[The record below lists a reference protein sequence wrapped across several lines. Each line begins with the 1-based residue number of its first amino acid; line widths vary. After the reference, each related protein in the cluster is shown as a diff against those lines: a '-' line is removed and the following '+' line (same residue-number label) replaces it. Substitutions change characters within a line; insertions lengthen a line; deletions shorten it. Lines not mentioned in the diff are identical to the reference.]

1 MCGGDTPKDAVKPE
15 PPVFNKKLMDKMF
28 EPKKTSLMLAKI
40 GGQKQTV
47 HRAVYRPAEKKFLEL
62 ADKDLSYLAGRS
74 AQADVEQAASKTRAG
89 GFSVQG
95 GQGAAQIGGLAAA
108 SAAGS
113 GAALGAAGVADLQ
126 RREGM
131 KMNALQNANQIQASN
146 LSSLGSVAA
155 TAQGVGLSTAGQMGD
170 TNRAIQRAAFD
181 TEWGKRQSQWNYQQ
195 EKNQMMGNVLGS
207 ALGFAAFGGK
217 GSQWGGLMG
226 GGQQQ
231 KIQTQIPTGNQ
242 YSGLSNS
249 MQFRAGSQWNRRPYG

>member
-1 MCGGDTPKDAVKPE
+1 MCDPPKVDPVKPE

-28 EPKKTSLMLAKI
+28 EPKKTALAMAKI
-40 GGQKQTV
+40 GGEKRDR
-47 HRAVYRPAEKKFLEL
+47 HKAIYRPAESKFLEL

-113 GAALGAAGVADLQ
+113 GAAIGAAGVSDLQ

-146 LSSLGSVAA
+146 MASLGSVAS
-155 TAQGVGLSTAGQMGD
+155 TAQGVGLSVAGQMGD
-170 TNRAIQRAAFD
+170 TNRAIQRSAFD
-181 TEWGKRQSQWNYQQ
+181 TEWGKRQSKWNYEQ
-195 EKNQMMGNVLGS
+195 EKNQMMGNVLG
-207 ALGFAAFGGK
+207 AGLGFAAFGGSTTQ
-217 GSQWGGLMG
+217 GAQWGGLMG
-226 GGQQQ
+226 GGNQ
-231 KIQTQIPTGNQ
+231 KQIDANPYQGYDYRYGHSGRYRGN
-242 YSGLSNS
+242 
-249 MQFRAGSQWNRRPYG
+249 

>member
-1 MCGGDTPKDAVKPE
+1 MCDPPKSTAVKPE

-28 EPKKTSLMLAKI
+28 EPKKTALALADI
-40 GGQKQTV
+40 GKDKQQR
-47 HRAVYRPAEKKFLEL
+47 HKDIYRPAEKKFLEL

-74 AQADVEQAASKTRAG
+74 AQADIEQAASKTRAG

-131 KMNALQNANQIQASN
+131 KMNALQQANQIQGSN
-146 LSSLGSVAA
+146 MASLGSVAS

-170 TNRAIQRAAFD
+170 TNRAIQRSAFD
-181 TEWGKRQSQWNYQQ
+181 TEWGKRQSKWNYQQ
-195 EKNQMMGNVLGS
+195 EKSQMMGNVMGQ

-226 GGQQQ
+226 GWQQQ
-231 KIQTQIPTGNQ
+231 QQPMQQNYNMNQ
-242 YSGLSNS
+242 NWQQNMVDPNWRY
-249 MQFRAGSQWNRRPYG
+249 

>member
-1 MCGGDTPKDAVKPE
+1 MCGGDTPTAVKPE

-28 EPKKTSLMLAKI
+28 EPKKTALAMAEI
-40 GGQKQTV
+40 GKDK
-47 HRAVYRPAEKKFLEL
+47 RAVHKSVYKPAESKFLEL

-131 KMNALQNANQIQASN
+131 KMNALQQANQIQASN
-146 LSSLGSVAA
+146 LSSLGSVAS
-155 TAQGVGLSTAGQMGD
+155 TAQGVGLSTAGQMGE
-170 TNRAIQRAAFD
+170 TNRAIQRSAFD
-181 TEWGKRQSQWNYQQ
+181 TEWGKRQSKWNYDQ
-195 EKNQMMGNVLGS
+195 EKNEMYGNVLGS
-207 ALGFAAFGGK
+207 ALGFAAFGGSTTQ
-217 GSQWGGLMG
+217 GAQWGGLMG
-226 GGQQQ
+226 GGNQKPYQQNFNA
-231 KIQTQIPTGNQ
+231 NQ
-242 YSGLSNS
+242 NWRQNTVDPNWRY
-249 MQFRAGSQWNRRPYG
+249 